1 MRLTIQYLWTGKELK
16 TQSPQ
21 GSGTVLQTRGTTQM
35 LMDKSATGVI
45 HQTRN
50 SIVRD
55 LRTAKLAIE
64 HLRSRVT
71 ARTISTARR
80 VTVVVNIGGS

>member
-1 MRLTIQYLWTGKELK
+1 MRLIIQYLWTWGELK

-35 LMDKSATGVI
+35 LIYKSAAGVI
-45 HQTRN
+45 HQTRK

-55 LRTAKLAIE
+55 SRTAKLAIE
-64 HLRSRVT
+64 HL
-71 ARTISTARR
+71 
-80 VTVVVNIGGS
+80 

>member
-1 MRLTIQYLWTGKELK
+1 MRLIIQYLWTWVELK

-21 GSGTVLQTRGTTQM
+21 GSGTVVQTRGTTQM
-35 LMDKSATGVI
+35 LTDKSATGVI

-50 SIVRD
+50 LIGRD
-55 LRTAKLAIE
+55 SRTAKLAK
-64 HLRSRVT
+64 RGRVI
-71 ARTISTARR
+71 AGTISTARR